1 MVERSYGRRVRRTVK
16 AIEAPKWV
24 GFLAAA
30 QVIQVRRTRTT
41 GNRKARTVK
50 APSRSVEMVYP
61 GVLPTHDRCPARD
74 RRGLST

>member
-1 MVERSYGRRVRRTVK
+1 MRRTVK

-41 GNRKARTVK
+41 GNRKARTAK
-50 APSRSVEMVYP
+50 APSRSVEVVNP
-61 GVLPTHDRCPARD
+61 GVFPAHDRCPVRD
-74 RRGLST
+74 RRGLSA